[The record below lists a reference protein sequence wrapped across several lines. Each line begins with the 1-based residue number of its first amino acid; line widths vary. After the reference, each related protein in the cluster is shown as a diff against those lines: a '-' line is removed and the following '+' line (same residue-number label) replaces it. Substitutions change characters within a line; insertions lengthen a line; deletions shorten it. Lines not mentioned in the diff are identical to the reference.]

1 MWEHE
6 IIEYRNYLKLE
17 RSLSDNSISAYV
29 NDIQKLTSFLILI
42 NKKNIKYSEVNSD
55 LINQFIEYIYS
66 LGVSPSTSLNIPDT
80 PSNLEE
86 YTT

>member
-42 NKKNIKYSEVNSD
+42 NKKN
-55 LINQFIEYIYS
+55 
-66 LGVSPSTSLNIPDT
+66 
-80 PSNLEE
+80 
-86 YTT
+86 